1 MSVPKPDR
9 SKPDGLME
17 LQRMAYKLYGY
28 TAHLTSNEKI
38 VPKRLRWCTGRFLV
52 NAASA
57 ICRYIDLANSLR
69 NDDIVTAAE
78 RLKCQQL
85 ARGSTFNLI
94 TEIHKAYYSHGF
106 SDDVVGNWI
115 EQVVAI
121 QTKLDNWIKSDQN
134 RAKREK
140 P

>member
-28 TAHLTSNEKI
+28 TAHLTSNDKI

-57 ICRYIDLANSLR
+57 I
-69 NDDIVTAAE
+69 